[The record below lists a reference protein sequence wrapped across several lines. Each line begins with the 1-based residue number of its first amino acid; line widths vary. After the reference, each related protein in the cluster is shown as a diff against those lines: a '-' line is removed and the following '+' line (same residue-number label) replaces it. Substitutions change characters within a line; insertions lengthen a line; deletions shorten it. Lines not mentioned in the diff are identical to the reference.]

1 MEQFKSIKENY
12 TCILISPRR
21 SRCLRFA
28 LLAKSVFWPI
38 SMSGPMNALV
48 LGFIVEL
55 CVTGRSKSNDWHI
68 VLQMVLNS
76 YKLKRLTNASMHKK
90 NQNWSVCSRLNRIM
104 HDWKQAGCFL
114 LMCLIR
120 FHFYYPQNGFMQTN
134 DSPLYQV
141 SIIWVTANQTASTCM
156 YTIWQSS
163 VSFNLRH

>member
-1 MEQFKSIKENY
+1 MEQFKSIRENY
-12 TCILISPRR
+12 TCILISPSRF
-21 SRCLRFA
+21 RCLWFA

-104 HDWKQAGCFL
+104 HDYVFNSLSFL
-114 LMCLIR
+114 LSSKR
-120 FHFYYPQNGFMQTN
+120 
-134 DSPLYQV
+134 LY
-141 SIIWVTANQTASTCM
+141 ANQWFSFIPSKHNMGNSKSNCKYM
-156 YTIWQSS
+156 YVYHLAVIR
-163 VSFNLRH
+163 LI